1 VFRNVAYLPREQAMR
16 LYTWDENGKRITVDS
31 TYEPYIFLE
40 TTHNEDCL
48 SIFNTKLRKKRFKHQ
63 AERSQYLKDNNIT
76 RVFENLGVQQ
86 QFLIDYFGQE
96 NEKPDFAKHQ
106 LKVHFIDIET
116 YSPDSFPDIESANH
130 PINVITI
137 YDTLSEK
144 FITWGTKQISQAE
157 PNVTY
162 VYCKTERDLLS
173 KFLDYFSR
181 DYPDILSGWNSEFFD
196 IPYIVNR
203 ITRIL
208 GEDEAK
214 RLSPI
219 GRIRS
224 RTFMGKFGREQTRWH
239 LEGLSCVD
247 YYQIYRRFC
256 PILREMYK
264 LGYIGEV
271 ELGET
276 KIDYGDTDLASLSDD
291 NWDLFVKYNIQDVN
305 LLVRLE
311 QKLQY
316 IQLLRMI
323 AYAGLTTLE
332 GALGSLSVITGLCA
346 IRARGRNQRIP
357 TFNKGVIE
365 ESTVQNAGA
374 YVGEPQPGFQQHV
387 VSFDAN
393 SLYPNVMITLNLSPE
408 TKIGSSVKNEDGTF
422 TIKHVNGT
430 TYNLTREKFATFIKQ
445 EQIAISKANT
455 DKDKEP
461 VNILFSQKTKGIVP
475 DTVDHYYKKRVEIK
489 KLLDKAKRKII
500 TLEKNTPEYDKLKNE
515 IDNLNITQHTI
526 KILINTVYGY
536 FGNKHSPLGDDQL
549 AEAITLTGQA
559 TIKQSNHLLLEYI
572 KSKTNM
578 TDEELQSD
586 TPIIYNDTDSSYIS
600 IKHIVK
606 HLGIEML
613 GSDGKITTD
622 YLNLVKDIEAYLN
635 TNIMEWGKRS
645 LGSKDCRLIFKREK
659 IADVGLFIRKKR
671 YVLHILDDEGIPC
684 NKFKYTGVEVVRT
697 TMAAAIKSSVKK
709 IIETMILTRSKTETD
724 KVFDETYALFTNLK
738 AEEISSP
745 SSIKNYEKYANQCNE
760 FKTVKSMPKHV
771 KAAYFYNVL
780 LERFNLTRKYEKI
793 ASGDN
798 MKYFPVRKPNK
809 FGLSA
814 IGYKYDYPKEFNE
827 IFTPDHESVFE
838 KDVYSVIQRFYECVK
853 WQLKKPSDRVQTD
866 LFELLGM

>member
-1 VFRNVAYLPREQAMR
+1 MR
-16 LYTWDENGKRITVDS
+16 LYTWDENGKRIQIDS
-31 TYEPYIFLE
+31 TYEPYIYLE

-48 SIFNTKLRKKRFKHQ
+48 SIFNTKLKKKRFRHQ

-76 RVFENLGVQQ
+76 RIFENLGVQQ
-86 QFLIDYFGQE
+86 QFLIDYFCGQ
-96 NEKPDFAKHQ
+96 NESADFAKHA

-116 YSPDSFPDIESANH
+116 YSPDSFPDIETANH
-130 PINVITI
+130 AINVITV
-137 YDTLSEK
+137 YDTLAEK
-144 FITWGTKQISQAE
+144 FYTWGTKQISKPE

-162 VYCKTERDLLS
+162 IYCKTEKEMLS
-173 KFLDYFSR
+173 KFLDFFSR

-224 RTFMGKFGREQTRWH
+224 RKFMGKFGREQTRWH

-256 PILREMYK
+256 PVLREAYK

-276 KIDYGDTDLASLSDD
+276 KVDYGDTDLASLSDD

-316 IQLLRMI
+316 IQLLRFI
-323 AYAGLTTLE
+323 AYAGLTTFE

-346 IRARGRNQRIP
+346 IRARNRNQRIP
-357 TFNKGVIE
+357 TFNKGRIE
-365 ESTVQNAGA
+365 ESDEQNAGA
-374 YVGEPQPGFQQHV
+374 YVGEPQPGFQEHI

-408 TKIGSSVKNEDGTF
+408 TKIGTIVSDDKHKAVYTDDGKL
-422 TIKHVNGT
+422 TIKHVNGSEYKIT
-430 TYNLTREKFATFIKQ
+430 KEKFAEFIKQ
-445 EQIAISKANT
+445 EQIAISRAN
-455 DKDKEP
+455 
-461 VNILFSQKTKGIVP
+461 VLFSQKTKGIVP
-475 DTVDHYYKKRVEIK
+475 ETVDHYYKKRVEIK
-489 KLLDKAKRKII
+489 KQLDKAKRALLS
-500 TLEKNTPEYDKLKNE
+500 LEKNTEEYKKLKDE
-515 IDNLNITQHTI
+515 VDKLNITQHTI

-536 FGNKHSPLGDDQL
+536 FGNKHSPLGDDEL
-549 AEAITLTGQA
+549 AESITLTGQA
-559 TIKQSNHLLLEYI
+559 TIKQSNQLLINYV
-572 KSKTNM
+572 KQHTGMS
-578 TDEELQSD
+578 DEELQGD
-586 TPIIYNDTDSSYIS
+586 NTPIIYNDTDSSYIS
-600 IKHIVK
+600 IKHLVK
-606 HLGIEML
+606 HKQIQMIGKN
-613 GSDGKITTD
+613 GKITQE
-622 YLNLVKDIEAYLN
+622 YLDLVKDIETHLN
-635 TNIMEWGKRS
+635 TNIKLWGQKS
-645 LGSKDCRLIFKREK
+645 LGSNDCRLIFKREK

-671 YVLHILDDEGIPC
+671 YVLHILDDEGIQC

-709 IIETMILTRSKTETD
+709 IIETMLLTKSKTETD
-724 KVFDETYALFTNLK
+724 KVFDETYDLFTNLT
-738 AEEISSP
+738 AEDISSP
-745 SSIKNYEKYANQCNE
+745 SSIKNYEKYASQCNG

-771 KAAYFYNVL
+771 KAAYFYNL
-780 LERFNLTRKYEKI
+780 LLDKYNLTRKYEKI

-827 IFTPDHESVFE
+827 LFTPDHESVFE
-838 KDVYSVIQRFYECVK
+838 KDVYSVIQRFYDCVK
-853 WQLKKPSDRVQTD
+853 WQLKKPSDRMQTD
-866 LFELLGM
+866 LFELLGV